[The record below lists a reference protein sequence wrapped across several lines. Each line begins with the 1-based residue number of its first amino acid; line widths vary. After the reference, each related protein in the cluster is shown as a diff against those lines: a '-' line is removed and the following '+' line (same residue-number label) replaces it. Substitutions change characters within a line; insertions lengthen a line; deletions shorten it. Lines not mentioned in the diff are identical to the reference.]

1 MSYFEAA
8 YYARLCSERGR
19 YTHLRG
25 EGVREGGSDIAGG
38 GGGGGFQ
45 TFAGGGGYIC
55 KGEKEVSYILRS
67 NSDRI

>member
-38 GGGGGFQ
+38 WGGGGVSDVCR
-45 TFAGGGGYIC
+45 GGGYIC
-55 KGEKEVSYILRS
+55 KGEKEVS
-67 NSDRI
+67 